1 MFRLSVVRRLGFV
14 AVLAVILAGVTGTG
28 TAAGPPICNCCSG
41 GNNGLGCNC
50 QPCEEIVCDQ
60 DPFCCE
66 SAWDPICDSEAARLC
81 TCCTD
86 GCSVGCGDEG
96 GSATAGEITF
106 ECFEVDLGQDVTDII
121 PIAGDEWLG
130 FGIDMIGEIL
140 LIYGPPN
147 FPDPF
152 PGDNGVVASTDPS
165 TLDIVFTSPVS
176 GLEVDWWSPGGALVT
191 LSTFDADDNLLEEI
205 THPDQGMEQFAT
217 DPFQG
222 SVSRLEVKSS
232 PAVCV
237 ANLRFEETNVP
248 AMSRWGLTGTAVL
261 LLTALTAVA
270 VWRRRS
276 AA

>member
-1 MFRLSVVRRLGFV
+1 MGQLDLWPWKLLAVEGRLVGAIRFERTTTCTPSGPDLFLTCATAASWELLNGCNVTLGSMGGMGCVPSYVPGGTVHAPDRLLQVTFRQVPVPPFHHGVIGPTADFAQVEQVPAAHDVVRRERV
-14 AVLAVILAGVTGTG
+14 
-28 TAAGPPICNCCSG
+28 P
-41 GNNGLGCNC
+41 
-50 QPCEEIVCDQ
+50 QPVKR
-60 DPFCCE
+60 
-66 SAWDPICDSEAARLC
+66 S
-81 TCCTD
+81 
-86 GCSVGCGDEG
+86 
-96 GSATAGEITF
+96 
-106 ECFEVDLGQDVTDII
+106 
-121 PIAGDEWLG
+121 
-130 FGIDMIGEIL
+130 
-140 LIYGPPN
+140 
-147 FPDPF
+147 
-152 PGDNGVVASTDPS
+152 
-165 TLDIVFTSPVS
+165 
-176 GLEVDWWSPGGALVT
+176 LVT